1 MRMGKNPRES
11 GRHGKNRGDMVV
23 MGSVTISLSSCSVAF
38 LSSMLNTCVYVCIY
52 IYRITSTD
60 VHEPVQL

>member
-38 LSSMLNTCVYVCIY
+38 LSSMLNTCVCVC